1 MTKYLYIVEHFVP
14 SPQSEYGGLWNVVAE
29 HDDECF
35 DLIVNSD
42 DGFNQPHYNRLRGN
56 IMKALTYA
64 LAEDLDSCIVEE
76 FTT

>member
-1 MTKYLYIVEHFVP
+1 MTKYLYIVEHLVP
-14 SPQSEYGGLWNVVAE
+14 IPQSEYGGLQNVVAE

-35 DLIVNSD
+35 GLIVNSD
-42 DGFNQPHYNRLRGN
+42 DGLNQPHYSRLRGN